1 MVKKT
6 SIFPILPLIIGAFS
20 IFIPDFSRFYMW
32 LVLCLCIPLFLYA
45 IFLDI
50 TGKSKKS
57 AKLRGY
63 AGYFS
68 FVLTSTFFALPAI
81 RVYQDHLGI
90 LLLIIGLWLLAS
102 LLTFRFNNLMSKI
115 VFGESDELRKY
126 TFILHGTMFFALV
139 AGGGGYYKAAEYFSN
154 VFGDA
159 AMFSYFSILLLV
171 GSYWMTI
178 FAHSTVG
185 IFTKFK

>member
-6 SIFPILPLIIGAFS
+6 TIFTMLPLIIGAFT
-20 IFIPDFSRFYMW
+20 IFIPDFSMFYMW
-32 LVLCLCIPLFLYA
+32 IVLGLYIPLFLYA
-45 IFLDI
+45 SFLDI
-50 TGKSKKS
+50 TGKSDKS

-63 AGYFS
+63 VGYFS
-68 FVLTSTFFALPAI
+68 FVLTSILFALPAI
-81 RVYQDHLGI
+81 RVYKDYLGV
-90 LLLIIGLWLLAS
+90 LLLIIGLWFLAS

-115 VFGESDELRKY
+115 VLGESDELRKY
-126 TFILHGTMFFALV
+126 TFILHGTMFFVLV
-139 AGGGGYYKAAEYFSN
+139 AGGGGYYKAAEYFSY
-154 VFGDA
+154 VFGEA
-159 AMFSYFSILLLV
+159 AMFSYFSILLLI